1 MFTLCR
7 DEDERRA
14 FIDALLDAAERGTRV
29 VVALR
34 ADFYG
39 HCAAYPRLAAA
50 LEDRQALVGPMSED
64 ELRRAIERPAEQA
77 GLVLEPGLVE
87 GILRDVVG
95 EPGALPLLSHSLL
108 ETWKRRSGRML
119 TLIGYLQAG
128 GVQGAITKT
137 AETVY
142 HEALSPDQQALARNI
157 FLRLDRA
164 RRGHR
169 GHATARRGRRAHAS
183 SGPAERRR

>member
-14 FIDALLDAAERGTRV
+14 FIDALLDAADRGTLV
-29 VVALR
+29 IVALR

-50 LEDRQALVGPMSED
+50 LEDRQALVGPMSEE
-64 ELRRAIERPAEQA
+64 ELRRAIERPAEHA

-95 EPGALPLLSHSLL
+95 EPGALPLLSHGLL

-128 GVQGAITKT
+128 GVQGAIAKT

-142 HEALSPDQQALARNI
+142 TATRSRPGSRR
-157 FLRLDRA
+157 LR
-164 RRGHR
+164 
-169 GHATARRGRRAHAS
+169 ATS
-183 SGPAERRR
+183 SSA